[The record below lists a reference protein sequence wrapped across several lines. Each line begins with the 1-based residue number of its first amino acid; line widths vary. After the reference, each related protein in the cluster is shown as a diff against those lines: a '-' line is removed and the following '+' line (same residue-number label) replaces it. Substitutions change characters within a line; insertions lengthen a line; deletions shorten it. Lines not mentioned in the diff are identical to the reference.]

1 MKGIRKKRAFTLTGI
16 IGAAAVGLGAFG
28 AHGLEDLLVGHGRV
42 ETWETAAFYHLVHS
56 VVLLVLVSR
65 KVWHPW
71 LWILFALGIL
81 VFSGSLYLLCLTQV
95 GWLGALTP
103 IGGLC
108 LIAGWIGLAVNPA
121 RQP

>member
-28 AHGLEDLLVGHGRV
+28 AHGLEDLLVEHGRV

-65 KVWHPW
+65 KVWRPW
-71 LWILFALGIL
+71 AWTAFATGIT
-81 VFSGSLYLLCLTQV
+81 VFSGSLYVLSLSQH
-95 GWLGALTP
+95 GWLGAITP
-103 IGGLC
+103 IGGIL
-108 LIAGWIGLAVNPA
+108 LIAGWISLAFP
-121 RQP
+121 